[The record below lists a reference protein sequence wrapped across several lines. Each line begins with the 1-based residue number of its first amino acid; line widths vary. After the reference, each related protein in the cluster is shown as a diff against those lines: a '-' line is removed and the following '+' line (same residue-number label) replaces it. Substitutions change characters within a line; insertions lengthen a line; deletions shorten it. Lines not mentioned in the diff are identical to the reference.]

1 MWIKK
6 FFAYEEKNGKLE
18 ENIKK
23 LEKIIEKIQK
33 NNKEKLDK
41 LKIQMSSREK
51 LILEL
56 DKKIKEKDI
65 IIMKLKSNVTFDISS
80 LNENIIS
87 IIFSSMEE
95 DIIFP
100 IICNNTDNFKIVE
113 NMFYEK
119 YPENKNYNNI
129 FKVKGRKINES
140 KNLEENGIN
149 NNDIIE
155 IYFYNS

>member
-1 MWIKK
+1 
-6 FFAYEEKNGKLE
+6 
-18 ENIKK
+18 
-23 LEKIIEKIQK
+23 
-33 NNKEKLDK
+33 
-41 LKIQMSSREK
+41 
-51 LILEL
+51 
-56 DKKIKEKDI
+56 
-65 IIMKLKSNVTFDISS
+65 MKLKSNVTFDISS
-80 LNENIIS
+80 FNENIIS